1 MKFIF
6 LALTLVI
13 SINTFAAK
21 TYQVTGSVVE
31 VTETKIVIDKKGE
44 KFEMDRGASTKVTG
58 ELKVGAKV
66 TATYM
71 MTAASIEAKEEKKK
85 K

>member
-1 MKFIF
+1 MKF
-6 LALTLVI
+6 ALVI
-13 SINTFAAK
+13 GALFLSVMASAAK
-21 TYQVTGSVVE
+21 TYQVTGTVVE
-31 VTETKIVIDKKGE
+31 VTDSKIVIDKKGE

-58 ELKVGAKV
+58 ELKAGAKV

-71 MTAASIEAKEEKKK
+71 MTAASVEAKEEKKK